1 MEFLTTTVHTDV
13 IHAPTKSVYLYFPNS
28 THCDELEKSFI
39 LSYNDARKSDF
50 LKVLLEND
58 NCDENQDSFHIVI
71 PRNLYEDM
79 RYKDIEYTLNLWKG
93 RAHLPSRWDLRT
105 DTNYV
110 YSDVARLCQAILL
123 CDNIPFVNLLNE
135 IYRPLCVQYSS
146 NKES

>member
-1 MEFLTTTVHTDV
+1 MEFSTTTVHTDV

-71 PRNLYEDM
+71 P
-79 RYKDIEYTLNLWKG
+79 DILTLNM
-93 RAHLPSRWDLRT
+93 
-105 DTNYV
+105 
-110 YSDVARLCQAILL
+110 
-123 CDNIPFVNLLNE
+123 
-135 IYRPLCVQYSS
+135 
-146 NKES
+146 